1 MTVNG
6 GIRMC
11 GKVGQEY
18 FNMSII
24 NFAKNVYSQNGE
36 DGIITEVLKRL
47 KLKGG
52 EAVEFGAPT
61 QQYCSNTY
69 NLPKGWNKYYYD
81 IDPQEP
87 GVIKA
92 AITPENVN
100 EVIGACD
107 VLSVDIDGNDYA
119 VWKAY
124 NYQPAL
130 VIIEINSSIS
140 PNVDHFSVK
149 NGCGFKTMNSLA
161 AEKGYFLLCHTG
173 NCLYV
178 LNKYKK
184 LFDDRDETFN
194 PGWL

>member
-1 MTVNG
+1 MEVSFLL
-6 GIRMC
+6 
-11 GKVGQEY
+11 GKLDK
-18 FNMSII
+18 NLLIMSILKFGY
-24 NFAKNVYSQNGE
+24 NKYSQNSE
-36 DGIITEVLKRL
+36 DGIIEEVLKRL

-107 VLSVDIDGNDYA
+107 VLSIDIDGNDYA

-140 PNVDHFSVK
+140 PNVDHFSIK
-149 NGCGFKTMNSLA
+149 NGCGFKTMNTLA

-173 NCLYV
+173 NMLFC

-184 LFDDRDETFN
+184 LFPDADETFN
-194 PGWL
+194 PSWL

>member
-1 MTVNG
+1 MEVSFLL
-6 GIRMC
+6 
-11 GKVGQEY
+11 GKLDK
-18 FNMSII
+18 NLLIMSILKFGY
-24 NFAKNVYSQNGE
+24 NKYSQNSE
-36 DGIITEVLKRL
+36 DGIIEEVLKRL

-107 VLSVDIDGNDYA
+107 VLSIDIDGNDYA

-140 PNVDHFSVK
+140 PNVDHFSIK
-149 NGCGFKTMNSLA
+149 NGCGFKTMNTLA
-161 AEKGYFLLCHTG
+161 AENVYFLLCHTG
-173 NCLYV
+173 NMLFC

-184 LFDDRDETFN
+184 LFPDADETFN
-194 PGWL
+194 PSWL

>member
-1 MTVNG
+1 
-6 GIRMC
+6 
-11 GKVGQEY
+11 
-18 FNMSII
+18 MSILKFGY
-24 NFAKNVYSQNGE
+24 NKYSQNSE
-36 DGIITEVLKRL
+36 DGIIEEVLKRL

-107 VLSVDIDGNDYA
+107 VLSIDIDGNDYA

-140 PNVDHFSVK
+140 PNVDHFSIK
-149 NGCGFKTMNSLA
+149 NGCGFKTMNTLA

-173 NCLYV
+173 NMLFC

-184 LFDDRDETFN
+184 LFPDADETFN
-194 PGWL
+194 PSWL